1 MNKTAR
7 LYLLCLS
14 TLVLLVG
21 AVSVLDETSPRWLD
35 RTLLGVVLDAQQPP
49 AQAPPQT
56 PANQQPQAPANQQPS
71 VTFRAETNFVEV
83 HAIVTDEK
91 GAFVKDLTQADFE
104 VYEDGRLQAPTVFS
118 MVDLAI
124 ERPFTPV
131 NAGAPIEP
139 DVRATTRT
147 FDGRIYIFLLDD
159 LHTYVTRTNN
169 VRELVK
175 RFIDQYMATDDLAAV
190 VFTSGRQESGQ
201 ELTNNRQ
208 LLKAAVDRFQ
218 GQKLPSAGAE
228 KLAIHLREAAN
239 ETDPDTG
246 GSAPIRTVEGL
257 QRANSIR
264 DPYDEQRAFNAR
276 RSFDAIQ
283 NVSQWLAD
291 VQGRRKALL
300 FFSEGF
306 DYDIYQPFF
315 INRQSDLIITEA
327 REAVAAAQRA
337 NVNVYGIDPRGM
349 SQFGE
354 MMEISS
360 RSDYP
365 QLDYGTFRGQLREL
379 LLAQE
384 SLISLSD
391 ETGGIPIVN
400 SGDLAGGLARIVLD
414 NSRYYLLG
422 YYSDSTKWS
431 RNRFLKIEVKVKRPG
446 LQIRSRKGYLPP
458 DTRAIARTAE
468 ADLKNGTTPAL
479 RAALNKPV
487 PIGDLPFRA
496 FAGPLRAAD
505 NKGQVLVAVE
515 IDGAGLRYVEK
526 DGRFVESVEV
536 SIVAADQR
544 AKVQGGDRQTFN
556 LNLMPETR
564 ERVNRAGVR
573 LISQV
578 ALPPGRYQIRI
589 GAHEATGGAV
599 GTLPYD
605 LEIPDYAKTPFSLSG
620 IFLTSSSAGA
630 YATGST
636 ETDWNGL
643 LPSPPVATRVFSPS
657 DTITWF
663 TEVYDNS
670 SDAAHGITFTS
681 TIQDA
686 ADGRTIV
693 QSRDTRV
700 VQRRGQ
706 GHGFT
711 TDYPLRDLKPG
722 TYVLRVEAA
731 STLGGQMAQRDLLF
745 EVK

>member
-1 MNKTAR
+1 MLAMR
-7 LYLLCLS
+7 RYLLLLAA
-14 TLVLLVG
+14 LVLWG
-21 AVSVLDETSPRWLD
+21 ATTPQSLFDIFPVPVA
-35 RTLLGVVLDAQQPP
+35 VAQQQP
-49 AQAPPQT
+49 AA
-56 PANQQPQAPANQQPS
+56 APAAQEQQPS

-83 HAIVTDEK
+83 HAIVTDQK
-91 GAFVKDLTQADFE
+91 GNFIKDLTRADFE

-118 MVDLAI
+118 LVDLPI

-147 FDGRIYIFLLDD
+147 FDGRIYIFVLDD
-159 LHTYVTRTNN
+159 LHTNVTRTNN
-169 VRELVK
+169 VRELAK
-175 RFIDQYMATDDLAAV
+175 RFIDQYLGTNDLAAI

-228 KLAIHLREAAN
+228 KLAIHLREAGN
-239 ETDPDTG
+239 DVDPDTG
-246 GSAPIRTVEGL
+246 NTQVGRSVEGL
-257 QRANSIR
+257 QRAQQIR
-264 DPYDEQRAFNAR
+264 DPYDDQRAFNAR
-276 RSFDAIQ
+276 RSFDAVE
-283 NVSQWLAD
+283 NVSRWLAD

-300 FFSEGF
+300 LFSEGF

-315 INRQSDLIITEA
+315 INRQGDLIITEA

-354 MMEISS
+354 MIEISS

-384 SLISLSD
+384 SLISLSE
-391 ETGGIPIVN
+391 ETGGIAIVN
-400 SGDLAGGLARIVLD
+400 SGDLAGGLGRIVLD

-422 YYSDSTKWS
+422 YYSDASRWS
-431 RNRFLKIEVKVKRPG
+431 RNRFMRIEVRMKRPG
-446 LQIRSRKGYLPP
+446 LQVRARRGFLPP
-458 DTRAIARTAE
+458 DTRAIERAREAE
-468 ADLKNGTTPAL
+468 LKNGTSPAL
-479 RAALNKPV
+479 SAALAKPV
-487 PIGDLPFRA
+487 PIGELPFRA
-496 FAGPLRAAD
+496 FAGLLRSPD
-505 NKGQVLVAVE
+505 SKGQVLVSVE
-515 IDGAGLRYVEK
+515 VDGSALRYIEK
-526 DGRFVESVEV
+526 EGRFVESVEV
-536 SIVAADQR
+536 SVVAADQR
-544 AKVQGGDRQTFN
+544 ARVQGGDRQTFN
-556 LNLMPETR
+556 LNLMPETK
-564 ERVNRAGVR
+564 ERVSRAGVR

-578 ALPPGRYQIRI
+578 ALPPGRYQVRI
-589 GAHEATGGAV
+589 GAHESTGGAV

-605 LEIPDYAKTPFSLSG
+605 IEVPDFAKVPFALSG
-620 IFLTSSSAGA
+620 VFVTSSSAGA

-643 LPSPPVATRVFSPS
+643 LPAPPVANRVFTPS
-657 DTITWF
+657 ETITWF
-663 TEVYDNS
+663 AEVYDNT
-670 SDAAHGITFTS
+670 SDAAHGVTLTS
-681 TIQDA
+681 TILDA
-686 ADGRTIV
+686 RDGRTIV
-693 QSRDTRV
+693 QARDMRT
-700 VQRRGQ
+700 VQKRGQ

-722 TYVLRVEAA
+722 PYVLRVEA
-731 STLGGQMAQRDLLF
+731 TTGTGGNTATREVVF